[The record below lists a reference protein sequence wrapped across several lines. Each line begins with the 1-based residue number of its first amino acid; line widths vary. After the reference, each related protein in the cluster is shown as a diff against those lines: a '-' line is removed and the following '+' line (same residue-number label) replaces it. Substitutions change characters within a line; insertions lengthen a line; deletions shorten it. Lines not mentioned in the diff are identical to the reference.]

1 MAGAVD
7 NSYSYVYTNP
17 SQNRKSKLIVTQK
30 DRVFV
35 LGKNIPNELIID
47 YSIKQTK
54 KADPMNKEQ
63 HSGTGGADSA
73 SNPLAGKNNNFY
85 GIRQINDDMMT
96 ARNNKSATPINLAV
110 SPDIQL
116 REGQYK
122 FAESDL
128 GNQIDAEGG
137 SNDPNANLQVTS
149 ERKVHFNNNLG
160 PGE

>member
-54 KADPMNKEQ
+54 KADPMNKE
-63 HSGTGGADSA
+63 
-73 SNPLAGKNNNFY
+73 
-85 GIRQINDDMMT
+85 
-96 ARNNKSATPINLAV
+96 
-110 SPDIQL
+110 
-116 REGQYK
+116 
-122 FAESDL
+122 
-128 GNQIDAEGG
+128 
-137 SNDPNANLQVTS
+137 
-149 ERKVHFNNNLG
+149 
-160 PGE
+160 